1 MKNADQGIDALHQA
15 WTSAIRRGDVD
26 AALELLTPDYVLW
39 APSVPALTG
48 REAVRALFTATLA
61 ACEIDPQFESEERL
75 VSGDLAVE
83 RGWDVQ
89 TIRPRSG
96 GAAQTRR
103 QRVFLV
109 LQCDGEG
116 KWRYARGISQPG
128 PLPAS

>member
-1 MKNADQGIDALHQA
+1 M
-15 WTSAIRRGDVD
+15 
-26 AALELLTPDYVLW
+26 
-39 APSVPALTG
+39 
-48 REAVRALFTATLA
+48 A
-61 ACEIDPQFESEERL
+61 ACEIDSQFDSEERL

-96 GAAQTRR
+96 GVSQTRR
-103 QRVFLV
+103 QRVILV
-109 LQCDGEG
+109 LRCDSDG